1 MIRLCAVSLALLG
14 CLASTARAQQAVRVY
29 MSWADIAHERYTVAD
44 SLCRESIESKAE
56 LMGAGGYF
64 RFSAPGDRTLDK
76 QLRRK
81 AVAVALHDSLFVNSS
96 LWNMERRY
104 TYAERMGDRIF
115 FASRYRVGND
125 GRHLEPFPDEAEEP
139 DVRLMTEKEKAL
151 AIVAGVVGSVVGGV
165 AGSAAVGGSLAAGA
179 QAGVM
184 QWTLNGMS
192 AGGFLKVTQ
201 PANAY
206 YYMVDL
212 QAGTLHPLFRPDE
225 MGALLESYP
234 VLKRRYDLEKNYRR
248 GSVVAV
254 YLSEWF
260 ELEKRRLAE
269 TE

>member
-14 CLASTARAQQAVRVY
+14 CLASTARAQQARVY

-104 TYAERMGDRIF
+104 TYAERMGDRVF
-115 FASRYRVGND
+115 FASRYRVNQHAQHLDPLPEETSLYGWDEDD
-125 GRHLEPFPDEAEEP
+125 GAVFAATFFGGIIGGLIAASAVYGDEDGAGK
-139 DVRLMTEKEKAL
+139 VRRKERRL
-151 AIVAGVVGSVVGGV
+151 
-165 AGSAAVGGSLAAGA
+165 
-179 QAGVM
+179 
-184 QWTLNGMS
+184 
-192 AGGFLKVTQ
+192 
-201 PANAY
+201 PY
-206 YYMVDL
+206 YFYMVDL
-212 QAGTLHPLFRPDE
+212 MTGALHPLHFPDE
-225 MGALLESYP
+225 MCTLLEPYP
-234 VLKRRYDLEKNYRR
+234 DLLRRYKLEHNYRR
-248 GSVVAV
+248 GHIVAA